1 MKILFLSVLTLFTM
15 NAFAIN
21 CDCEVQV
28 YAPLTGSLQPTP
40 DRLKI
45 YELEEYSS
53 YSKANQVACK
63 KVCLEKFQ
71 KDMPGDRL
79 RAILLTYTQGLIAER
94 GVGFNCTGLTT
105 LKYPVRV
112 KATLGKLGLG
122 NVSDSIEIVNHE
134 ELCF

>member
-1 MKILFLSVLTLFTM
+1 MKYVFVSVLTLFAM

-28 YAPLTGSLQPTP
+28 YSPMTGSHQAGP

-53 YSKANQVACK
+53 YSKANQLACK

-79 RAILLTYTQGLIAER
+79 RALLLTYTQGLIAER
-94 GVGFNCTGLTT
+94 AVGFNCTGLTT

-112 KATLGKLGLG
+112 KASLGKLGLG
-122 NVSDSIEIVNHE
+122 NVSDTIEIVNHE

>member
-1 MKILFLSVLTLFTM
+1 MSVITLLSM

-21 CDCEVQV
+21 CDCEVLV
-28 YAPLTGSLQPTP
+28 YAPMTGSYKTDP

-45 YELEEYSS
+45 YELEEYGS
-53 YSKANQVACK
+53 YSKTNQLACK
-63 KVCLEKFQ
+63 KVCLEEFK
-71 KDMPGDRL
+71 KDMPGERL
-79 RAILLTYTQGLIAER
+79 RALLLNYTQGLIADK

-112 KATLGKLGLG
+112 KASLGKLGLG
-122 NVSDSIEIVNHE
+122 NVSDTIEIVNHE